1 MKAVDL
7 FAGLGGFTEGAQQA
21 GVQVVWAANHWQ
33 LAVDCHRSNH
43 PDIQHVCQDLHQA
56 DWSAVPAHDFL
67 LASPA
72 CQGHTPARGKE
83 RPHHDATRSTAW
95 AVVACAEMHRPAY
108 VLVENVPAFARWILY
123 RAWCAAMKA
132 LGYVLSPHILD
143 AADYGVPQ
151 NRKRL
156 IIIGTRSR
164 HPLLLRDR
172 TGAQPPIRPLIQ
184 WSRGEWAPINRSLA
198 ERTLKRIQN
207 GRRQFGPRFVA
218 PYYSNGSGLTGRSL
232 ERPIGTITT
241 IDRWAVIDGDR
252 MRMLNVDEARGAMG
266 FRSTYLLPA
275 QTRLA
280 KHMLGNAVPPPL
292 VTEVIREVAA

>member
-21 GVQVVWAANHWQ
+21 GVNVVWAANHWQ

-43 PDIQHVCQDLHQA
+43 PNVEHACQDLHQA
-56 DWSAVPAHDFL
+56 DWSAVPIHDVL

-72 CQGHTPARGKE
+72 CQGHTAARGKE
-83 RPHHDATRSTAW
+83 KPHHDATRSTAW
-95 AVVACAEMHRPAY
+95 AVVACAEAHQPAL
-108 VLVENVPAFARWILY
+108 VLVENVPAFARWVLY
-123 RAWCAAMKA
+123 KAWCEAMRA
-132 LGYVLSPHILD
+132 LGYTLSPHVLD

-156 IIIGTRSR
+156 IVIGTRSK
-164 HPLLLRDR
+164 HPLILRDR
-172 TGAQPPIRPLIQ
+172 SGAQPPISPLIQ
-184 WSRGEWAPINRSLA
+184 WDRGPWRQIDESLKP
-198 ERTLKRIQN
+198 RTLQRIAA
-207 GRRQFGPRFVA
+207 GRREFGTRFVA

-241 IDRWAVIDGDR
+241 IDRWAVVDGDR

-266 FRSTYLLPA
+266 FRSTYKLPA

-280 KHMLGNAVPPPL
+280 KHLLGNAVTPPM
-292 VTEVIREVAA
+292 VAEIIREIAA